1 MKNLLIK
8 DLRLA
13 VSPLSWAFLAAA
25 LLTLVPGYPI
35 LLGAFFVSLG
45 LFQTFQNAREMND
58 VLYTALLPVKKSDV
72 VTARYVLV
80 CFFQMLG
87 FAIMAILTAVRMSAM
102 ADSEVYRQNALMNA
116 SPVFL
121 AFALLIFAAFNV
133 LFVGGYFKSAYKIG
147 IPFLT
152 FGIAAFVLIGVGEA
166 LHFFPGLAFLNTPGG
181 ERLGLQF
188 ALLAAA
194 VVVYALATFASCRA
208 SMERFE
214 RIDL

>member
-13 VSPLSWAFLAAA
+13 VSPLSWAFLAAS

-58 VLYTALLPVKKSDV
+58 VLYTALLPVKKADV

-80 CFFQMLG
+80 CFFQLLA
-87 FAIMAILTAVRMSAM
+87 FAIMAILTAVRMTAM
-102 ADSEVYRQNALMNA
+102 AGSEVYRQNALMNA

-121 AFALLIFAAFNV
+121 AFVLLVFAAFNV
-133 LFVGGYFKSAYKIG
+133 LFVGGFFKSAYKIG
-147 IPFLT
+147 IPFLR
-152 FGIAAFVLIGVGEA
+152 FGIAAFVIVFVGEA
-166 LHFFPGLAFLNTPGG
+166 LHFLPGMAWLNTPAG
-181 ERLGLQF
+181 ERLGVQF
-188 ALLAAA
+188 AVFAAA
-194 VVVYALATFASCRA
+194 AALYAFATLASRRA
-208 SMERFE
+208 SIRSFE